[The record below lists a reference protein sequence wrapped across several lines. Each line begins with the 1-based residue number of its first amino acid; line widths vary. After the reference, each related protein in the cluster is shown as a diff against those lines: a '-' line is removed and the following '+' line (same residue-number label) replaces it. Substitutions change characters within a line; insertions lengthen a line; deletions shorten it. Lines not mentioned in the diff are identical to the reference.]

1 MIISDLNY
9 LENTSEEIFGG
20 RGTDTFNRNNS
31 ATRVVTR
38 VSEVFRKDFII
49 NSAGVQGNVAEFNAS
64 ADATGPRT
72 FTSLIASAQTE
83 PGRSESFAN
92 GSAVTAE

>member
-9 LENTSEEIFGG
+9 LEITSEEIFGG
-20 RGTDTFNRNNS
+20 RGTNTVNNNRS
-31 ATRVVTR
+31 VTRVVTR
-38 VSEVFRKDFII
+38 VDENFNKNFNI
-49 NSAGVQGNVAEFNAS
+49 NSQGVQGNVAEFNVS

-72 FTSLIASAQTE
+72 FTSLVASAQTE

-92 GSAVTAE
+92 GTAVTAE